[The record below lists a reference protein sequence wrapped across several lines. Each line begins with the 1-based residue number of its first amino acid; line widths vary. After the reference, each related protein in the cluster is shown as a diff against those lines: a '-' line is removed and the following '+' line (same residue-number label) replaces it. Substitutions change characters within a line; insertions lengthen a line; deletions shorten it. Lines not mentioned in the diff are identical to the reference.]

1 MRGKLA
7 TYEQKQNQANR
18 KGAHSLVATTC
29 KEGLKYLQQK
39 VQAKT
44 RAHENDTTQ
53 QQSQKPKQ
61 ARIEGKQTSKTMTK
75 RDLYKKKAPKT
86 CTAMR

>member
-7 TYEQKQNQANR
+7 TYEKKQNQANR

-44 RAHENDTTQ
+44 RAKRMLLHNNKANNLSEHQSKEN
-53 QQSQKPKQ
+53 
-61 ARIEGKQTSKTMTK
+61 KQTK
-75 RDLYKKKAPKT
+75 R
-86 CTAMR
+86 